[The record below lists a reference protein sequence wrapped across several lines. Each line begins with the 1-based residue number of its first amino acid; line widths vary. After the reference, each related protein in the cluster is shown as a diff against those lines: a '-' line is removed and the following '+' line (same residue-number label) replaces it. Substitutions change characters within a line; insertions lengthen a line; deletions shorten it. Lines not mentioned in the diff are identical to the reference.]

1 MSDSTSLAVC
11 FGEGMVALVAATV
24 GPLEE
29 CRTFHRS
36 LAGAEWNTAIALASA
51 GIRTAVVS
59 RVGDDGFGRFLTAEL
74 RAHGVDD
81 AAVEVD
87 DQAPTGLYVKE
98 LVARVDGAVD
108 GTMHYYRAGSAAAAM
123 SPETLAAPAASA
135 LLAEASLVHTSG
147 ITPALSASALAAQH
161 ALFAEDRHAR
171 LVSFDLNWRP
181 ALWRGREAE
190 GRAIVSDFARR
201 ADIVF
206 CTRPDAEAVFGTS
219 DPQELRALFPQPRY
233 LAVTDS
239 RGAVA
244 FDGDERAESDAL
256 DAPVVETIGAG
267 DAFAAGFLA
276 GVLTGLSLTGSVARG
291 HRIATRALLSTR
303 DHVD

>member
-1 MSDSTSLAVC
+1 VPDSTPLAVC
-11 FGEGMVALVAATV
+11 FGEGLVALVAAAA
-24 GPLEE
+24 GPLED

-51 GIRTAVVS
+51 GIRTSVVS

-81 AAVEVD
+81 SAVEID
-87 DQAPTGLYVKE
+87 DEAPTGLYVKE
-98 LVARVDGAVD
+98 LTTRADGAVD

-123 SPETLAAPAASA
+123 SPETLASPTAAA
-135 LLAEASLVHTSG
+135 LLAGAALVHTSG
-147 ITPALSASALAAQH
+147 ITPALSPSTLAAQE
-161 ALFAEDRHAR
+161 ALYAERRPDR
-171 LVSFDLNWRP
+171 LLSFDLNWRP

-190 GRAIVSDFARR
+190 GRRILSDFASR

-206 CTRPDAEAVFGTS
+206 CTRSDAEAVFGTS
-219 DPQELRALFPQPRY
+219 DAQELRALFPGPRH
-233 LAVTDS
+233 LLVTDS
-239 RGAVA
+239 GGAVA
-244 FDGDERAESDAL
+244 FDGSESAASDAL

-267 DAFAAGFLA
+267 DAFAAGYLA
-276 GVLTGLSLTGSVARG
+276 GVLTGLSLTGSLARG
-291 HRIATRALLSTR
+291 HRIATRALASTR

>member
-1 MSDSTSLAVC
+1 MSDSTPLAIC
-11 FGEGMVALVAATV
+11 FGEGMVALVAATA
-24 GPLEE
+24 GPLED

-51 GIRTAVVS
+51 GIRAAVVS

-74 RAHGVDD
+74 RAHRVDD

-87 DQAPTGLYVKE
+87 ADAPTGLYVKE
-98 LVARVDGAVD
+98 LVARADGAVD

-123 SPETLAAPAASA
+123 SPETLTSPVASA
-135 LLAEASLVHTSG
+135 LLAEAALVHTSG
-147 ITPALSASALAAQH
+147 ITPAISASALAAQE
-161 ALFAEDRHAR
+161 ALYSDHHPGR

-190 GRAIVSDFARR
+190 GREIVSDFARR

-239 RGAVA
+239 GGAVA
-244 FDGDERAESDAL
+244 FDGAERAESDAL

-276 GVLTGLSLTGSVARG
+276 GVLTGLSLTGSVTRG